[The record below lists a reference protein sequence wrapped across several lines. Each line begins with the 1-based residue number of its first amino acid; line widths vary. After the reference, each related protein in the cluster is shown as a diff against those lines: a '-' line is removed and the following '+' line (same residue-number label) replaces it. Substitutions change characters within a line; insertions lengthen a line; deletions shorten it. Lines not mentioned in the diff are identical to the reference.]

1 MHTTTTIAA
10 QITRPRTF
18 SLQLHT
24 SRVLWLHLH
33 GGVLKAS
40 TSQRSVPRSLP
51 VGCQAN
57 SAGRAAAV
65 QTKTG
70 SNQERVWLLCRKL
83 ACTISTVSRYRV
95 VPLSLFST
103 RVLYSVPHRSM
114 FRNCGLCSTSTSYY
128 PHIHTIHQEL

>member
-24 SRVLWLHLH
+24 IRVLWLHLH
-33 GGVLKAS
+33 GVLKAS
-40 TSQRSVPRSLP
+40 TSVPRSLP

-65 QTKTG
+65 QTRTG
-70 SNQERVWLLCRKL
+70 PNQERVWLVNQQPYPANFVNSFAENWHVLL
-83 ACTISTVSRYRV
+83 VQ
-95 VPLSLFST
+95 PLGT
-103 RVLYSVPHRSM
+103 R
-114 FRNCGLCSTSTSYY
+114 
-128 PHIHTIHQEL
+128 